1 VVITLLAALS
11 SRRALLLLDNCDQL
25 VDACARLADAL
36 LRRCPEARVL
46 VTADLARF
54 AAVRRF
60 LVLCV
65 RI

>member
-1 VVITLLAALS
+1 VITLLAALS
-11 SRRALLLLDNCDQL
+11 SRRAQLLLDNCEQL